1 VPRIPAY
8 ERDISRRGFTR
19 DRGQLATKR
28 TEGRS
33 ETEAEGEAARL
44 FRAMDLAAVGYAPFR
59 WSGYE
64 VRAGR
69 FVAWRDGPA
78 LVTGATTPLNGQ
90 SIADHGRLGLRLT
103 SGPAEGTAVGNLE
116 AQPIRQSPA
125 ILAQQLRGKLL
136 HL

>member
-1 VPRIPAY
+1 
-8 ERDISRRGFTR
+8 
-19 DRGQLATKR
+19 
-28 TEGRS
+28 
-33 ETEAEGEAARL
+33 
-44 FRAMDLAAVGYAPFR
+44 MDLAAVGYAPFR
-59 WSGYE
+59 RSGDE

-90 SIADHGRLGLRLT
+90 SVADDGRLGLSLT

-116 AQPIRQSPA
+116 AQSIRQSPA
-125 ILAQQLRGKLL
+125 MLAQQLGGKLL